1 MTDTAAPLVVDAILF
16 DMDGTLVDSNA
27 VVNAMWTDFA
37 RMLDLDAAEVLAFAH
52 GTPSIATLRRFLPQG
67 EDMDAWHERIGVW
80 ENEHFDEVVEVPG
93 AVAFVESLPADA
105 WAVATSALTDAA
117 ARRLRLVGF
126 PELPALIGADQV
138 ERGKPHPEC
147 FVKAAAAIDADPT
160 RCVVFE
166 DSPAGVLAGLAA
178 GATVVVVG
186 DLENDDTR
194 GLRRII
200 DWSGVT
206 VRATSHG
213 VEISGLAT

>member
-1 MTDTAAPLVVDAILF
+1 
-16 DMDGTLVDSNA
+16 MDGTLVDSNA

-37 RMLDLDAAEVLAFAH
+37 TMLGLDADEVLAFAH
-52 GTPSIATLRRFLPQG
+52 GTPSISTLRTFLPAG
-67 EDMDAWHERIGVW
+67 EDLDAWHARIGVW

-105 WAVATSALTDAA
+105 WAVATSALADAA

-138 ERGKPHPEC
+138 EHGKPHPEC
-147 FVKAAAAIDADPT
+147 FLRAAAAIGADPL

-166 DSPAGVLAGLAA
+166 DSPAGVVAGLAA

-186 DLENDDTR
+186 DMVNDTTQGLARIRSWRGVTAHRTER
-194 GLRRII
+194 GL
-200 DWSGVT
+200 
-206 VRATSHG
+206 
-213 VEISGLAT
+213 EISGLG